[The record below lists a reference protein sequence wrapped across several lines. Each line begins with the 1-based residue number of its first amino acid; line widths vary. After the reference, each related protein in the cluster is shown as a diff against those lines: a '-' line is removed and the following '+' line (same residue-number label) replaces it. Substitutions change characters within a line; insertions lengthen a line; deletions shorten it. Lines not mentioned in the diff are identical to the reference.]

1 MSLYGAPLPPAFYD
15 RDAAAVAR
23 DLLGAALRHE
33 SSEGVISGRIVE
45 TEAYLG
51 PHDPAS
57 HSAVGRTART
67 WHMFGPP
74 GTAYVYF
81 IYGMHWCVNAVTGAD
96 GYGAAVLIRALA
108 PLEGVPLMRTRRPK
122 ARKDRELTDGPGKVC
137 AALGIAREHDGVP
150 LTGASL
156 LSIHAGD
163 LVADAHVVVGPRIG
177 ISKAVEWPLRFR
189 VRAG

>member
-1 MSLYGAPLPPAFYD
+1 VNRYGAPLPPAFYD

-23 DLLGAALRHE
+23 DLLGAVLRHAT
-33 SSEGVISGRIVE
+33 SEGVVSGRIVE

-67 WHMFGPP
+67 WHMFAPP

-96 GYGAAVLIRALA
+96 GYGAAVLIRAVD
-108 PLEGVPLMRTRRPK
+108 PLEGVTLMRTRRLK
-122 ARKDRELTDGPGKVC
+122 ARTDRELANGPGKVC

-150 LTGASL
+150 LTGASS

-163 LVADAHVVVGPRIG
+163 LVPDARVVVGPRIG

-189 VRAG
+189 VRAD